1 MLCAPDGMPIRY
13 EPFAANTGERDG
25 ARQMLDGL
33 DLDGYTVLADLVE
46 VARLAA
52 NPHSLYWALFELG

>member
-1 MLCAPDGMPIRY
+1 
-13 EPFAANTGERDG
+13 
-25 ARQMLDGL
+25 MLDGL

-52 NPHSLYWALFELG
+52 NPHYLCWALFELG